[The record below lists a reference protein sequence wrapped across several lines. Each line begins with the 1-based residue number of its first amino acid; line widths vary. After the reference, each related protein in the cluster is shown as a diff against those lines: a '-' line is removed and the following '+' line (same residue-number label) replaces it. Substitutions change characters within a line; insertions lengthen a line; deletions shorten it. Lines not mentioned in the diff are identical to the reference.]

1 MHPTQ
6 VDLGILR
13 VTGENAADLFDFG
26 GPDSVEH
33 FLDRLGLGL
42 ESGQL
47 LSSLH
52 PVALPADGGS

>member
-1 MHPTQ
+1 M
-6 VDLGILR
+6 DFGILR